1 MKNLSTLSSLAILG
15 LVLTFSACD
24 KNDAT
29 VDQEF
34 ATDNNG
40 NVYDVIKVGNQ
51 TWMADNLKT
60 TLFNDGTPISLVE
73 SGSTWASLNSE
84 AYSWYDNNANVY
96 KEDYGALYNWYA
108 VNTGKLCPTG
118 WHVPSDTEWTL
129 LIDYLGGQSAAGGK
143 LKGTGLTQWES
154 PNEGATNET
163 QFSALPGGTRVS
175 DAIQKG
181 IFNLIGQNGY
191 WWSSSQSSADNA
203 WFRAMYSF
211 NASVL
216 RYEAEKLNGF
226 SVRCLK
232 D

>member
-1 MKNLSTLSSLAILG
+1 MYKNTLIIILLLSGS
-15 LVLTFSACD
+15 CE
-24 KNDAT
+24 KNNAT
-29 VDQEF
+29 IDQVWVG
-34 ATDNNG
+34 DNNG
-40 NVYDVIKVGNQ
+40 NGYDVIRIGSQ

-73 SGSTWASLNSE
+73 NGTTWASLNSG
-84 AYSWYDNNANVY
+84 AYSWYDNDANAY
-96 KEDYGALYNWYA
+96 KKDYGALYNWYA

-118 WHVPSDTEWTL
+118 WHVPSDTEWTV
-129 LIDYLGGQSAAGGK
+129 LIDYLRGEPVAGGK
-143 LKGTGLTQWES
+143 LKDTGVTHWES

-181 IFNLIGQNGY
+181 NFNLIRQNGY
-191 WWSSSQSSADNA
+191 WWSNSQSSADNA
-203 WFRAMYSF
+203 WFRVMYSF

-216 RYEAEKLNGF
+216 RYEAEKEHGF